1 MVFPIYHVQGMYL
14 LVEDVWCR
22 IRQLN
27 NHIKTYIL
35 LSVKYFKIFLFIDKK
50 SFFYNKNMQWLSWL
64 LWLQK
69 RNREFNGWF
78 SESSIEYYI
87 DGSQNEI
94 EEIRKS
100 LSDKNHDELELEVG
114 DLLWDTLSLINKLDH
129 EWLIDMD
136 RVCTRAVA
144 KFAERMPYNV
154 EWYFEWDT
162 QRRHDIWESVKNS
175 KSSRSRWTKL
185 SRAKVWEESDKTL

>member
-1 MVFPIYHVQGMYL
+1 M
-14 LVEDVWCR
+14 
-22 IRQLN
+22 
-27 NHIKTYIL
+27 IKNP
-35 LSVKYFKIFLFIDKK
+35 FL
-50 SFFYNKNMQWLSWL
+50 YNKNMQWLSWL

-162 QRRHDIWESVKNS
+162 QRRHDIWESVK
-175 KSSRSRWTKL
+175 KL
-185 SRAKVWEESDKTL
+185 QKARGLDERNCLVQKVWEESDKTL